1 MRSTRTFDR
10 YATSPMRPPAL
21 CAILPSM
28 DAVEVESRERVHIR
42 MRENA
47 STLAAWRVSLR
58 APRGAIVL
66 AEAGGESWFR
76 GEDDLHSIHQ
86 EGVTERYEDSVS
98 SDT

>member
-1 MRSTRTFDR
+1 
-10 YATSPMRPPAL
+10 
-21 CAILPSM
+21 M

-66 AEAGGESWFR
+66 AEAGGKSWYR
-76 GEDDLHSIHQ
+76 GEGDLLGMPQ
-86 EGVTERYEDSVS
+86 ERLAELWKAALS
-98 SDT
+98 SDTEPELPQYG

>member
-1 MRSTRTFDR
+1 M
-10 YATSPMRPPAL
+10 
-21 CAILPSM
+21 LPM

-66 AEAGGESWFR
+66 AEAGGKSWYR
-76 GEDDLHSIHQ
+76 GEGDLLGVPQ
-86 EGVTERYEDSVS
+86 ERLAELWKAALS
-98 SDT
+98 SDTEPELPQYG